1 MTAAGLPDRP
11 VLLSARGLSVSFA
24 GAKGTAAVRAV
35 DGVDLDVRRG
45 EVVGLV
51 GESGC
56 GKTTLGRTLLGQ
68 QRESAGEIRMD
79 DELVSGLAPRQA
91 RQARRAIQYVHQDPG
106 AALDPWW
113 TVGATLHEALIV
125 AGVKDKAERVG
136 RIDTMLDAVGLPPNV
151 KDRYPHEFSGGQQ
164 RRIGLA
170 RTLVLRP
177 SIVILDEPTSGLD
190 LSVQATVLKLFLDM
204 KERFG
209 LTYVFISHDLSVV
222 RLMCD
227 RVMVMY
233 LGRIVEQGPSG
244 SLFRRPVHPYTR
256 ALLGAAPRLDPDAVL
271 TLPALSGDP
280 PSAASLPPGCR
291 FAPRC
296 AYAAEGCRRGDPLL
310 QEISPGHS
318 VACLRMEVVMKDGAG
333 ATPVGDEGVAMRT
346 RA

>member
-1 MTAAGLPDRP
+1 MSADLKTIHPP
-11 VLLSARGLSVSFA
+11 LLTARGLEVGFA
-24 GAKGTAAVRAV
+24 GQGGAGAVRAV
-35 DGVDLDVRRG
+35 DGVDLEVRAG

-68 QRESAGEIRMD
+68 QRESAGEIRLAGQ
-79 DELVSGLAPRQA
+79 LVSGLAPRQA
-91 RQARRAIQYVHQDPG
+91 RQARRSIQYVHQDPG

-113 TVGATLHEALIV
+113 TVGATLHEALLV
-125 AGVKDKAERVG
+125 AGMKDKAERAR
-136 RIDTMLDAVGLPPNV
+136 RIETMLEAVGLPPNV
-151 KDRYPHEFSGGQQ
+151 MDRYPHEFSGGQQ

-177 SIVILDEPTSGLD
+177 SVVILDEPTSGLD
-190 LSVQATVLKLFLDM
+190 LSVQATVLKLFMDM

-222 RLMCD
+222 RLLCD

-233 LGRIVEQGPSG
+233 LGRIVEQGPVDT
-244 SLFRRPVHPYTR
+244 LFRHPVHPYTQ

-271 TLPALSGDP
+271 AAPAITGDP
-280 PSAASLPPGCR
+280 PSAAALPQGCR

-296 AYAAEGCRRGDPLL
+296 PAALDDCRRGDVLL
-310 QEISPGHS
+310 REQAPGHA
-318 VACLRMEVVMKDGAG
+318 VACLRAAEWAEKSPAIASERVTWPA
-333 ATPVGDEGVAMRT
+333 

>member
-1 MTAAGLPDRP
+1 MTMSSQGADRP
-11 VLLSARGLSVSFA
+11 VLLSARDVNVTFGKTTSASR
-24 GAKGTAAVRAV
+24 AVRAV
-35 DGVDLDVRRG
+35 DGVTLDVHRG
-45 EVVGLV
+45 EVLGLV

-68 QRESAGEIRMD
+68 QRESAGEIHLAGK
-79 DELVSGLAPRQA
+79 LVSSLAPRQA
-91 RQARRAIQYVHQDPG
+91 RQARREIQYVHQDPG

-113 TVGATLHEALIV
+113 TVGATLHESLIV
-125 AGVKDKAERVG
+125 AGVKDKAERSR
-136 RIDTMLDAVGLPPNV
+136 RIETMLDAVGLNPAMQG
-151 KDRYPHEFSGGQQ
+151 RYPHEFSGGQQ

-209 LTYVFISHDLSVV
+209 LTYVFISHDLSVI

-233 LGRIVEQGPSG
+233 LGRIVEQGPAEA
-244 SLFRRPVHPYTR
+244 LFRQPVHPYTQ
-256 ALLGAAPRLDPDAVL
+256 ALLAAAPRLDPDGMLKAPAV
-271 TLPALSGDP
+271 AGDP
-280 PSAASLPPGCR
+280 PSASTWSGCR

-296 AYAAEGCRRGDPLL
+296 SRAVATCRSNDPALI
-310 QEISPGHS
+310 EVSPGHAA
-318 VACLRMEVVMKDGAG
+318 AC
-333 ATPVGDEGVAMRT
+333 PVSASS
-346 RA
+346 